1 VERSAAPASRSK
13 HFRAQ
18 QILARLEL
26 PPAERAVDAKN
37 KTPDRAGAETGEGG
51 FLFRVALLGFVLG
64 FVFLGSLVMF
74 VVVVMVRR
82 GGGAVSF
89 VGGLARLV
97 RRLIGRFVVLGKGE
111 RRQRDGESYGE

>member
-1 VERSAAPASRSK
+1 
-13 HFRAQ
+13 
-18 QILARLEL
+18 
-26 PPAERAVDAKN
+26 
-37 KTPDRAGAETGEGG
+37 
-51 FLFRVALLGFVLG
+51 
-64 FVFLGSLVMF
+64 MF